1 MDIFVL
7 ISVFKLLIRYP
18 DLLIASAS
26 FAVAII
32 LGICQVRQ
40 ATRVE
45 AFERRLGA
53 LGGIY
58 IWVPFSVREIAICEA
73 SEELQPLGIRQTLL
87 WIICGVEWLCAA

>member
-40 ATRVE
+40 ATRVK

-58 IWVPFSVREIAICEA
+58 GYHLVYGK
-73 SEELQPLGIRQTLL
+73 LQFAKPQRSYNH
-87 WIICGVEWLCAA
+87 

>member
-32 LGICQVRQ
+32 LGIC
-40 ATRVE
+40 RVWQRIIRDQG
-45 AFERRLGA
+45 RR
-53 LGGIY
+53 
-58 IWVPFSVREIAICEA
+58 
-73 SEELQPLGIRQTLL
+73 
-87 WIICGVEWLCAA
+87 

>member
-32 LGICQVRQ
+32 LGICRVRQ

-45 AFERRLGA
+45 AFERR
-53 LGGIY
+53 
-58 IWVPFSVREIAICEA
+58 
-73 SEELQPLGIRQTLL
+73 LGIRQTLL

>member
-1 MDIFVL
+1 MEIYDL

-32 LGICQVRQ
+32 LGICRVRQ

-58 IWVPFSVREIAICEA
+58 GYHLVY
-73 SEELQPLGIRQTLL
+73 G
-87 WIICGVEWLCAA
+87 